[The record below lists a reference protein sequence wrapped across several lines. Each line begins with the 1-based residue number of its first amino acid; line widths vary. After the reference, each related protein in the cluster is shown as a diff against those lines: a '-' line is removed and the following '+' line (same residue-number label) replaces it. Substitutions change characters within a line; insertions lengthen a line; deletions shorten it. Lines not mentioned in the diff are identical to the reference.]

1 VATGGSNVGRALLAA
16 AGLVYVVAAL
26 LYDPRLLA
34 LFTPG
39 DLAPLTLEK
48 VRGVRTGF
56 AVAGAG
62 LLALAWLAPRAQALS
77 RGLARERVAVGLL
90 AVFGLVLPL
99 TLLDCGLRPFVEP
112 KTSVYVA
119 DEELGWKL
127 KAGREDEYGGV
138 RVRINAQGLRGPELA
153 FEKPPQ
159 SLRILWLGDSVTFGY
174 GVEAVDALFPYRV
187 AALLAP
193 RIGRPIESVDAGIG
207 GYSPWQERTWLE
219 REGWRYQPDLVVV
232 GFVLNDLTE
241 PLSLVRYGG
250 HGEGWQLARSARGVL
265 DRWLSASA
273 LATAIRDGVAAV
285 RFGRD
290 VQRGAAIAEA
300 GDVLRL
306 VTQPRA
312 ALWQKSWHI
321 AETNLAQIF
330 AAARERG
337 VGAALIVFPYAFQL
351 DAPQRTAGPQRRLVA
366 FAQSQGVPVLDLL
379 PLLAA
384 RRDAPLF
391 LDGSHLS
398 EEGHA
403 LVAQLVA
410 AFLVQHALLPAPTA
424 RDE

>member
-1 VATGGSNVGRALLAA
+1 MATGGSNVARALLAA

-26 LYDPRLLA
+26 LYDPHLLA
-34 LFTPG
+34 LVTPG
-39 DLAPLTLEK
+39 ELAPLTLEK
-48 VRGVRTGF
+48 VRGVR
-56 AVAGAG
+56 AVFGAAGAA
-62 LLALAWLAPRAQALS
+62 LLGLAWLAPRTRVLAS
-77 RGLARERVAVGLL
+77 WLARERVAVWLL
-90 AVFGLVLPL
+90 AVLGLALPL
-99 TLLDCGLRPFVEP
+99 SLLDCGLRPFVEP
-112 KTSVYVA
+112 KTTVYVA
-119 DEELGWKL
+119 DEALGWKL
-127 KAGREDEYGGV
+127 KPGHEDEYGGV
-138 RVRINAQGLRGPELA
+138 RVAINAKGLRGPELA
-153 FEKPPQ
+153 FEKPPE
-159 SLRILWLGDSVTFGY
+159 SFRILWLGDSVTFGY

-193 RIGRPIESVDAGIG
+193 RIGRAVESVDAGVG

-219 REGWRYQPDLVVV
+219 SDGWRYAPDLVVV

-250 HGEGWQLARSARGVL
+250 RGEGWQLARSARGVL

-273 LATAIRDGVAAV
+273 LATAMRDGVAAV

-290 VQRGAAIAEA
+290 VQHGAAIAEA

-312 ALWQKSWHI
+312 PLWRKSWHI

-366 FAQSQGVPVLDLL
+366 FAQAQGVPVLDLL

-384 RRDAPLF
+384 RRDASLF

-398 EEGHA
+398 ERGHE
-403 LVAQLVA
+403 VVSDLVA
-410 AFLVQHALLPAPTA
+410 AFLLEHALLPASAA
-424 RDE
+424 RDQ

>member
-1 VATGGSNVGRALLAA
+1 MAEESSKVGRALLLGS
-16 AGLVYVVAAL
+16 GLLYLLAAL

-34 LFTPG
+34 PLSRGAFG
-39 DLAPLTLEK
+39 ALTLEK
-48 VRGVRTGF
+48 MRAVRVGFALAGLVLILLVPLAARVRTLRT
-56 AVAGAG
+56 ATV
-62 LLALAWLAPRAQALS
+62 LLALL
-77 RGLARERVAVGLL
+77 
-90 AVFGLVLPL
+90 GLVVPL

-112 KTSVYVA
+112 KTTVYMA

-127 KAGREDEYGGV
+127 RPGREDEYGGV
-138 RVRINAQGLRGPELA
+138 RVQINTKGLRGPELP

-159 SLRILWLGDSVTFGY
+159 TVRILWLGDSVTFGY
-174 GVEAVDALFPYRV
+174 GIEATDALFPYRV

-193 RIGRPIESVDAGIG
+193 RIGRAIESVDAGVG

-219 REGWRYQPDLVVV
+219 REGWRYEPDLVLV

-250 HGEGWQLARSARGVL
+250 GGEGWQLARSARGVL

-290 VQRGAAIAEA
+290 VQQGAAAVEA

-312 ALWQKSWHI
+312 ALWQKSWQL
-321 AETNLAQIF
+321 AESNLAQIF
-330 AAARERG
+330 AAARERDVG
-337 VGAALIVFPYAFQL
+337 VALIVFPYAFQL
-351 DAPQRTAGPQRRLVA
+351 EAPQRTASPQRRLVA
-366 FAQSQGVPVLDLL
+366 FAQAQGIPVLDLL

-384 RRDAPLF
+384 QPGAPLF
-391 LDGSHLS
+391 LDASHLS

-403 LVAQLVA
+403 VVADAIA
-410 AFLVQHALLPAPTA
+410 AFLLEHALLAPPA
-424 RDE
+424 RDAS